1 MGGGLLQQV
10 NRDTMKFAMKCSAIK
25 INGHWQ
31 DVYKDPATDKGKIS
45 KRGRL
50 ALTHPYG
57 FNTQFCTDRKENV
70 KLADNLLVPVF
81 RNGQILKTYTFAE
94 IRERSGREFV

>member
-1 MGGGLLQQV
+1 
-10 NRDTMKFAMKCSAIK
+10 
-25 INGHWQ
+25 
-31 DVYKDPATDKGKIS
+31 
-45 KRGRL
+45 
-50 ALTHPYG
+50 LTHPYG

-70 KLADNLLVPVF
+70 RLADNLLVPVF